1 VSPRAFAAVLAALL
15 VLGGCGGGPDAALH
29 GDHPLVVAT
38 SGEPDQLDPHKTS
51 AYASFQ
57 VLENVY
63 DTLVVPK
70 ADGGGFDPSLA
81 TSWETDSDQLSWTFH
96 LRAGVHFSDGSD
108 FDAADVVYSLRRIID
123 GKLANAFR
131 LEPVSS
137 ITAVDPHT
145 VRVDLKRPTP
155 YLLAELGGFKDMAI
169 LPAGAAEH
177 LNLALQTD
185 GTGPFRLARNTP
197 AGITLVRSEGY
208 WGPRPEISSIEFRP
222 ESEPTAAL
230 VSLQTGEVDWTD
242 NVPPQQV
249 GALRHDKHVTLG
261 QVPSVDYWYLA
272 PNFTRPPFDDPRV
285 RRAIALGLDREAIA
299 EAAQPHLAQPIQ
311 TAIPAS
317 STWHSDYAPYH
328 RDVAAARDLLA
339 QAGHLRLSMGLMVTS
354 QYPQTVQAAEVIAA
368 NLHEIGIDV
377 RVDVEEFATWLDKE
391 GKGDFDTYLL
401 GWLGDLDPFDFY
413 QAQHQCDGADNFQ
426 KYCDPA
432 TDDLLKQA
440 AAQTDAARRKDLY
453 EQAARRIVDANSYI
467 YLYSPQVV
475 QAWSPKLT
483 GYQIRPDRAVNFAS
497 VRLAR

>member
-1 VSPRAFAAVLAALL
+1 
-15 VLGGCGGGPDAALH
+15 
-29 GDHPLVVAT
+29 
-38 SGEPDQLDPHKTS
+38 
-51 AYASFQ
+51 
-57 VLENVY
+57 
-63 DTLVVPK
+63 
-70 ADGGGFDPSLA
+70 
-81 TSWETDSDQLSWTFH
+81 
-96 LRAGVHFSDGSD
+96 
-108 FDAADVVYSLRRIID
+108 
-123 GKLANAFR
+123 
-131 LEPVSS
+131 
-137 ITAVDPHT
+137 
-145 VRVDLKRPTP
+145 
-155 YLLAELGGFKDMAI
+155 
-169 LPAGAAEH
+169 
-177 LNLALQTD
+177 
-185 GTGPFRLARNTP
+185 
-197 AGITLVRSEGY
+197 
-208 WGPRPEISSIEFRP
+208 
-222 ESEPTAAL
+222 
-230 VSLQTGEVDWTD
+230 
-242 NVPPQQV
+242 
-249 GALRHDKHVTLG
+249 
-261 QVPSVDYWYLA
+261 
-272 PNFTRPPFDDPRV
+272 V

-339 QAGHLRLSMGLMVTS
+339 QAGHPRLSMGLMVTS